1 MSIVVVVVVA
11 YPHTYTKRTS
21 PCGCVLSLSRTNT
34 HTHSYTYVRSDGAGM
49 GHGKADG
56 VGGCG
61 GGDDKTHTGRTQD
74 DESTTRTNSLT
85 SRGGCLWFCWGVF
98 ERVDERKAITKVE
111 GGHTHARAPSCGG
124 CLLRGIVRT
133 GSF

>member
-1 MSIVVVVVVA
+1 MSIVVVVVA

-34 HTHSYTYVRSDGAGM
+34 HTHTYTYVRSVGAGM

-56 VGGCG
+56 VGG

-74 DESTTRTNSLT
+74 DESTTRTISLT

>member
-1 MSIVVVVVVA
+1 MSIVVVVA

-34 HTHSYTYVRSDGAGM
+34 HTHTYTYVRSDGAGM

-56 VGGCG
+56 VGG

-74 DESTTRTNSLT
+74 DESTTRTISLT
-85 SRGGCLWFCWGVF
+85 SRGGCLWFCL
-98 ERVDERKAITKVE
+98 
-111 GGHTHARAPSCGG
+111 GGCLSELMREKQSQRLRGDTLTLARPDIRMCGG
-124 CLLRGIVRT
+124 LLRGIVRT